1 MCLVPISGII
11 WQVAAHTGWSTVDS
25 CPLLVWDLFHA
36 AYIACCRR
44 FVPYSVP
51 WPFVGRSLPYSG
63 REDSGR
69 GAPLLAV
76 WSDTAPRG
84 GVMLTS
90 FRVQCARGH
99 VLCGDCHV
107 QRRFHT
113 REERDKDTC
122 PTCTIPLEGI
132 RNRALER
139 IRERRTEKRLR
150 QQQAASNEAS
160 QAAAGQGVAGSINSN
175 HIEPARSDGNASS
188 VRREPSAQ
196 LRPREVEQA
205 VAPADADAAPPG
217 VGPKRRKAEVRAQ
230 DRARDGGLL
239 GARALLALG
248 VGGILLSMLA
258 IALVGRMPPYFTSIT
273 RLTGHAAAPIS
284 GFGTEMLELSPA
296 PPSSE
301 AEQLTAS
308 DDTTEGQGRAQSE
321 AGGGGEAAGKKDQA
335 AQPAHHNRSGIPS
348 VAGEAAGEE
357 GQAAQAAHRN
367 RSQTPS
373 VAAPQQEIGSTDKP
387 VEARVASV
395 LVSRNDA
402 TSGVTEARVADV
414 GSAGAESGAQ
424 APSGGA
430 QSGAGQAVSREVR
443 ELRKRLAA
451 EVRCGPEFDQCRA
464 VLFHPWSHWH

>member
-11 WQVAAHTGWSTVDS
+11 WQVAAPLHTLFG
-25 CPLLVWDLFHA
+25 PLWIRVRYLSGTSFMLPTLLA
-36 AYIACCRR
+36 AACCAMRR
-44 FVPYSVP
+44 ALALCWAQFVLFGS
-51 WPFVGRSLPYSG
+51 R
-63 REDSGR
+63 RQR
-69 GAPLLAV
+69 APLLAV
-76 WSDTAPRG
+76 WPDTAPRG

-113 REERDKDTC
+113 REERNKDTC

-139 IRERRTEKRLR
+139 IRERRMEKRLR
-150 QQQAASNEAS
+150 QQQAASDEAS
-160 QAAAGQGVAGSINSN
+160 QAAARQGGAGSINSN

-196 LRPREVEQA
+196 LRQREVDQA
-205 VAPADADAAPPG
+205 VAPADADAAPPK

-230 DRARDGGLL
+230 DRARDRGLL

-248 VGGILLSMLA
+248 LGGVLLSILA

-273 RLTGHAAAPIS
+273 QLTGHAVAPIS

-335 AQPAHHNRSGIPS
+335 AQPAHRT
-348 VAGEAAGEE
+348 
-357 GQAAQAAHRN
+357 

-373 VAAPQQEIGSTDKP
+373 VTAPQQGSGSTDKP
-387 VEARVASV
+387 
-395 LVSRNDA
+395 RNDA
-402 TSGVTEARVADV
+402 TSGAIEARVADV
-414 GSAGAESGAQ
+414 GGAGTESGAQ

-430 QSGAGQAVSREVR
+430 LSGAGQGVYSKDTGGGNRGGGGGAAVSREVR

-451 EVRCGPEFDQCRA
+451 EVRCGPEFDQYRA
-464 VLFHPWSHWH
+464 DLLRPWRHWR

>member
-335 AQPAHHNRSGIPS
+335 AQPAHRT
-348 VAGEAAGEE
+348 
-357 GQAAQAAHRN
+357 

-373 VAAPQQEIGSTDKP
+373 VTAPQQGSGSTDKP
-387 VEARVASV
+387 
-395 LVSRNDA
+395 RNDA
-402 TSGVTEARVADV
+402 TSGAIEARVADV
-414 GSAGAESGAQ
+414 GGAGTESGAQ

-430 QSGAGQAVSREVR
+430 LSGAGQGVYSKDTGRGNSREGGGAAVSREVR

-451 EVRCGPEFDQCRA
+451 EVRCGPEFDQYRA
-464 VLFHPWSHWH
+464 DLLRPWRHWR